1 MPQRS
6 HTPVKFSRSDV
17 SAIREMLRTGD
28 KPALCPRCTDRL
40 KVDGPVANG
49 GPLDGCFHVRC
60 QACRRTAFITKTRP
74 ARSFN
79 LY

>member
-1 MPQRS
+1 MPQRF
-6 HTPVKFSRSDV
+6 HTPLKFSCSDV
-17 SAIREMLRTGD
+17 SAIREMLSTGD

-40 KVDGPVANG
+40 KVDGPIANG

-60 QACRRTAFITKTRP
+60 PACRRTTFITKARP

>member
-74 ARSFN
+74 TRSFN

>member
-1 MPQRS
+1 MPEGF
-6 HTPVKFSRSDV
+6 HTPLKFSRSEM

-28 KPALCPRCTDRL
+28 KPALCPRCTEKL
-40 KVDGPVANG
+40 KIGGPIANG

-60 QACRRTAFITKTRP
+60 PACRRTTFLTNPPP